1 MSEQRNSAPFI
12 LEYGHWTSPLSAEKV
27 FQASEAVSY
36 MRPCN
41 NGVFF
46 LLSMPQESNSMA
58 LMHRSSDGR
67 QTRVSP
73 AGINVRS
80 RVHEYGGLPYAFT
93 DDSVFYCNFRDQAV
107 LKQSFDQH
115 GLEAGPTLVLSPG
128 NAIKS
133 ELLRYADFV
142 VDRKRNRLICV
153 REDYRLNDKEPAN
166 TLVAID
172 MDKGGEGEVLFADSD
187 FVASPVV
194 SADGELLAFQTWSHP
209 SMPWDDT
216 QIRIADLDDSG
227 RLSNLRQVL
236 RGENE
241 QGQVEQGQGEQ
252 GQVEKSQVEQ
262 GQGEQGQGEQGQVEQ
277 DQAEQCGSGSG
288 SLVQP
293 LFNAEGELY
302 FIADWNDWWNLYRVS
317 AESLQQDCRAQA
329 VRPMAAEFCGAQ
341 WQLGQHNYDFC
352 DEHTLLVSFTKSGFW
367 DLALLDINSGELTTL
382 QSGLGMLE
390 NVYCQ
395 AGKAVF
401 SAASPRSAA
410 SIQSINLQQKSA
422 CETLFTCSRS
432 DGLNDEDISMPEHIG
447 YQSEGKVAYGIFYP
461 PRNTACIAPEGTL
474 PPLLVLVHGGPTG
487 CARVGFNPALQF
499 WTSRGFAVLDVNHR
513 GSTGYGR
520 RFRQSLY
527 ENWGVADVADVDN
540 AVRHLIAKGRV
551 APDKAAIRGGSAG
564 GYVVLAALVH
574 SDLFSAGASYYGIS
588 DLELLA
594 SDTHKFESRYL
605 DQLIGPYPAAK
616 HIYQQRSPIN
626 HIDSIKAAVLL
637 LQGME
642 DKVVPPNQA
651 EMIYKKL
658 HEKNPA
664 TRYLSF
670 ADEGHGF
677 RNPPNQI
684 AALST
689 ELAFYQDNLW

>member
-1 MSEQRNSAPFI
+1 MSEEKSSAPCI
-12 LEYGHWTSPLSAEKV
+12 LEYGHWHSPLSAEKV
-27 FQASEAVSY
+27 FQCSEAISY
-36 MRPCN
+36 VRPCK

-46 LLSMPQESNSMA
+46 LLSMPQEGNSMA

-73 AGINVRS
+73 PGFNVRS
-80 RVHEYGGLPYAFT
+80 RVHEYGGLPYTFT
-93 DDSVFYCNFRDQAV
+93 DDCVFYCNFRDQAV
-107 LKQSFDQH
+107 LKQPFDQFN
-115 GLEAGPTLVLSPG
+115 LEAGPFEVLSPATEP
-128 NAIKS
+128 N
-133 ELLRYADFV
+133 LLRYADFV
-142 VDRKRNRLICV
+142 VDQHRNRLICV
-153 REDYRLNDKEPAN
+153 REDHRLDDKEPAN

-172 MDKGGEGEVLFADSD
+172 MDQGGEGEVLFSDSD
-187 FVASPVV
+187 FVASPAI
-194 SADGELLAFQTWSHP
+194 SAGGELLAFQTWSHP

-216 QIRIADLDDSG
+216 QICIANLDERG
-227 RLSNLRQVL
+227 RLCQLRQV
-236 RGENE
+236 RRSQDNE
-241 QGQVEQGQGEQ
+241 SELAEPDL
-252 GQVEKSQVEQ
+252 EKKLKPR
-262 GQGEQGQGEQGQVEQ
+262 
-277 DQAEQCGSGSG
+277 GSG

-293 LFNAEGELY
+293 QFNDRGELY
-302 FIADWNDWWNLYRVS
+302 FIGDWYVWWNLYRVPV
-317 AESLQQDCRAQA
+317 ESLQGDCQAQA

-352 DEHTLLVSFTKSGFW
+352 DEHTLLVSFTKDGFW
-367 DLALLDINSGELTTL
+367 ELALLDISSGKLSTL
-382 QSGLGMLE
+382 QSGLGLLE
-390 NVYCQ
+390 NIYWQ

-401 SAASPRSAA
+401 SAASPSSAS
-410 SIQSINLQQKSA
+410 SIRRIDLQHPSE
-422 CETLFTCSRS
+422 CESLFTCSRS
-432 DGLNDEDISMPEHIG
+432 DGLTDDDISMPEHIS
-447 YQSEGKVAYGIFYP
+447 YQSDDSVAYGIFYP
-461 PRNTACIAPEGTL
+461 PHNPDCAAPKGKL

-487 CARVGFNPALQF
+487 CARVGFNPMLQF

-527 ENWGVADVADVDN
+527 ENWGIADVADVDN
-540 AVRHLIAKGRV
+540 AVRHLIKQGRV

-594 SDTHKFESRYL
+594 AETHKFESRYL

-626 HIDSIKAAVLL
+626 HIDSINAAVLL

-642 DKVVPPNQA
+642 DKVVPPDQA
-651 EMIYKKL
+651 EIIYKKL
-658 HEKNPA
+658 LEKNPA

-670 ADEGHGF
+670 KDEGHGF

-684 AALST
+684 MALST
-689 ELAFYQDNLW
+689 ELAFYQENLW

>member
-1 MSEQRNSAPFI
+1 MSGRINSEPSV
-12 LEYGHWTSPLSAEKV
+12 LEYGHWESSLSAEKV
-27 FQASEAVSY
+27 FQASETISY
-36 MRPCN
+36 IRPCT

-46 LLSMPQESNSMA
+46 LLSMPQEGNSMA
-58 LMHRSSDGR
+58 LMHQSSDGR

-73 AGINVRS
+73 PGINVRS

-107 LKQSFDQH
+107 LKQPFDQH
-115 GLEAGPTLVLSPG
+115 SFEAGPSVVLSPG
-128 NAIKS
+128 SSIKS
-133 ELLRYADFV
+133 DLLRYADFI
-142 VDRKRNRLICV
+142 VDSKRNRLICV
-153 REDYRLNDKEPAN
+153 REDYRLDGKEPAN

-172 MDKGGEGEVLFADSD
+172 IDKGGEGEVLFADSD
-187 FVASPVV
+187 FLASPVLSV
-194 SADGELLAFQTWSHP
+194 DGELLAFQTWSHP

-216 QIRIADLDDSG
+216 QIRIADLDGSG
-227 RLSNLRQVL
+227 RLCNLRQV
-236 RGENE
+236 RGGQKE
-241 QGQVEQGQGEQ
+241 QAQEQRYGY
-252 GQVEKSQVEQ
+252 
-262 GQGEQGQGEQGQVEQ
+262 
-277 DQAEQCGSGSG
+277 G

-293 LFNAEGELY
+293 LFNVRGELY

-317 AESLQQDCRAQA
+317 AESLQQDCQAQA
-329 VRPMAAEFCGAQ
+329 VWPMAAEFCAAQ

-352 DEHTLLVSFTKSGFW
+352 DEHTLLVSFNKNGFW
-367 DLALLDINSGELTTL
+367 ELALLDTRSGQLTTL
-382 QSGLGMLE
+382 QAGLGMLE
-390 NVYCQ
+390 SVYCQ
-395 AGKAVF
+395 AGRAVF
-401 SAASPRSAA
+401 SAASPRSSA
-410 SIQSINLQQKSA
+410 SIQSISLQHNSQ
-422 CETLFTCSRS
+422 CETLFTCRRS
-432 DGLNDEDISMPEHIG
+432 DGLNDEDISMPEHIS
-447 YQSEGKVAYGIFYP
+447 YPSEDSEAYGIFYP
-461 PRNTACIAPEGTL
+461 PRNAACIAPEGTL

-487 CARVGFNPALQF
+487 SARVGFNPALQF

-540 AVRHLIAKGRV
+540 AVHHLIAQGRV

-594 SDTHKFESRYL
+594 ADTHKFESRYL

-616 HIYQQRSPIN
+616 HIYQQRSPVN
-626 HIDSIKAAVLL
+626 HIDSITAAVLL
-637 LQGME
+637 LQGLE

-658 HEKNPA
+658 LQKNPA

-684 AALST
+684 AALNS
-689 ELAFYQDNLW
+689 ELAFYQDNLWQDNL